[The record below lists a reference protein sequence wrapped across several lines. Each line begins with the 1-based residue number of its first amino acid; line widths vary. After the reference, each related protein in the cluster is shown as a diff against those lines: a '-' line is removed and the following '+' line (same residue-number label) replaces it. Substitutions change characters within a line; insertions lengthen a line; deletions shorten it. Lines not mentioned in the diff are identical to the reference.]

1 MEHIDNDIITTIH
14 LLSKLSECAAMHE
27 AHERTREIGRRA
39 LEECALFA
47 PPAASACSPTGLQE

>member
-39 LEECALFA
+39 LGELVPLA